1 MPEQAPDGSIIIT
14 PKEFYDGVQSDI
26 KDIKNAVSPLPQL
39 RLEVEEHSRDIASLK
54 KIAWVALGVAVG
66 SGGADLL
73 KYLG

>member
-39 RLEVEEHSRDIASLK
+39 RVTVEEHGREIASLK
-54 KIAWVALGVAVG
+54 KIAWVALGVAIG
-66 SGGADLL
+66 SGGMDLL
-73 KYLG
+73 KYMG

>member
-26 KDIKNAVSPLPQL
+26 KDIKHAVSPLPQL
-39 RLEVEEHSRDIASLK
+39 KVEVEEHARDIASLK
-54 KIAWVALGVAVG
+54 KVAWIALGAAIG
-66 SGGADLL
+66 SGGLDLL

>member
-39 RLEVEEHSRDIASLK
+39 RAQVEESKRDIASLK
-54 KIAWVALGVAVG
+54 KVAWVALGVAVG
-66 SGGADLL
+66 SGGTDLL

>member
-26 KDIKNAVSPLPQL
+26 KDIKNAVSPLP
-39 RLEVEEHSRDIASLK
+39 RLHAEIEEHKRDIASLK

>member
-39 RLEVEEHSRDIASLK
+39 RTEVEEHRRDIASLK

>member
-26 KDIKNAVSPLPQL
+26 KDIKNAVSPLPHL
-39 RLEVEEHSRDIASLK
+39 RSQVDGHERDIASLK